1 MISASQAWVW
11 VWVWSAE
18 ITGNQWTN
26 SLNKTTTTKKDMQT
40 KPQAYK
46 AENKKEKVR
55 RGSEKRN
62 KQSAS
67 YESISFALQ
76 SV

>member
-1 MISASQAWVW
+1 
-11 VWVWSAE
+11 
-18 ITGNQWTN
+18 
-26 SLNKTTTTKKDMQT
+26 MQT